1 MVTQRGPWR
10 AGLTCLLYFSISG
23 NLWTYNF
30 YFWVIL
36 HIYYIWLGV
45 TCTHKNQTLTFD
57 IPSEAPFQCVELM
70 IVMAVCTQA
79 Q

>member
-23 NLWTYNF
+23 NLWTYN
-30 YFWVIL
+30 FWVIL